1 MTTTGLGAF
10 DKAVQQ
16 GNIWIKEMSEALE
29 RPDRHKAY
37 AAMRAAL
44 HVLRDCLT
52 VEEATDLGAQLPTL
66 IRGIY
71 YEGWNPAVTPKKIR
85 RKEDFVEAIRSA
97 LGRHDDIDP
106 LMALKAL
113 FSVLEQHV
121 SAGEL
126 DEVVT
131 NLTRDVRSLIGR

>member
-1 MTTTGLGAF
+1 MTTTGMDTF

-37 AAMRAAL
+37 AAMRSAL

-52 VEEATDLGAQLPTL
+52 IEEATDLGAQLPML

-71 YEGWNPAVTPKKIR
+71 YEGWNPSENPKKIR
-85 RKEDFVEAIRSA
+85 KKEDFIKAIRSA

-106 LMALKAL
+106 LVALRAL
-113 FSVLEQHV
+113 FTVLERHV
-121 SAGEL
+121 SSGEL
-126 DEVVT
+126 DQVVT
-131 NLTRDVRSLIGR
+131 NLTRDVRSLIER